1 MEIRPYTADLEL
13 AVKAFNQRLQVGG
26 EKQWRIPE
34 THVQRFPKRNG
45 GNPYQEFF
53 LAWHDGQVR
62 GGYLLTHSRFAV
74 RGEIVSIACG
84 PQLNLSEGLVNPA
97 YSMIGVIQ
105 LQDALQRQ
113 PLMFGLGMGG
123 MNAPLTN
130 LFNAMG
136 WQSFPVPFHFRV
148 ESPAHFFEN
157 INYLRKNKLD
167 RAALDLLR
175 YTGVGSLGFRLMQ
188 ARLPG
193 LHNAVSGDSVAGF
206 ESWADFVWDRCKDS
220 YSLIAVRDCA
230 TLNVLYPPDDTRFLR
245 LRIRQGNRDLGWAV
259 MLDTQMSGHKQF
271 GSMRV
276 ASIVD
281 CLASPADAGDVIRA
295 ATRFLETRGV
305 DIIISNQSS
314 SAWCKAL
321 AANGYLAGPSNFIL
335 ALSPKLAERLM
346 QLPEH
351 KPAIHM
357 NRGDGDGPINL

>member
-1 MEIRPYTADLEL
+1 MEIRPYTPDLEL
-13 AVKAFNQRLQVGG
+13 AVRAFNQRLQVGG

-45 GNPYQEFF
+45 RNPYQEFF

-84 PQLNLSEGLVNPA
+84 PQLNLSEGLVDPS

-123 MNAPLTN
+123 MNAPLTS

-136 WQSFPVPFHFRV
+136 WHSFPVPFHFRV
-148 ESPAHFFEN
+148 ESPSRFFEN

-175 YTGVGSLGFRLMQ
+175 YSGVGSLGVRLMQ
-188 ARLPG
+188 TRLPG
-193 LHNAVSGDSVAGF
+193 IHNATRSNGVGSF
-206 ESWADFVWDRCKDS
+206 ESWADAVWDRCS
-220 YSLIAVRDCA
+220 QFYSLISVRDST
-230 TLNVLYPPDDTRFLR
+230 TLNVLYPPDDSRFLR
-245 LRIRQGNRDLGWAV
+245 LRITRGEQDLGWVV

-276 ASIVD
+276 GSIVD
-281 CLASPADAGDVIRA
+281 CLACPADAGDVIRS
-295 ATRFLETRGV
+295 ATKFLETRGV
-305 DIIISNQSS
+305 DIIISNQAS

-321 AANGYLAGPSNFIL
+321 ATNGYLTGPSNFIL
-335 ALSPKLAERLM
+335 ALSPELAGRLTP
-346 QLPEH
+346 LHEH

>member
-1 MEIRPYTADLEL
+1 VEIRPYTPDLEP

-34 THVQRFPKRNG
+34 SHVQRFPKNNG
-45 GNPYQEFF
+45 RNPYQEFF
-53 LAWHDGQVR
+53 LAWHDGKVR
-62 GGYLLTHSRFAV
+62 GGYLLTHSRFSV
-74 RGEIVSIACG
+74 RGQIVSIACG
-84 PQLNLSEGLVNPA
+84 PQLNLSEGIVNPA

-113 PLMFGLGMGG
+113 PLMYGLGMGG

-148 ESPAHFFEN
+148 ESPTHFFEN
-157 INYLRKNKLD
+157 INYLRRSKLD
-167 RAALDLLR
+167 RAVLDLLR
-175 YTGVGSLGFRLMQ
+175 YTGAGWLGVRVMQ

-193 LHNAVSGDSVAGF
+193 VHDGVSSKSIAGF
-206 ESWADFVWDRCKDS
+206 ESWVDAVWDRCKDW
-220 YSLIAVRDCA
+220 YSLIAVRDSA
-230 TLNVLYPPDDTRFLR
+230 TLNDLYPPDDSRFLR
-245 LRIRQGNRDLGWAV
+245 LRIRRGNRDLGWVV

-276 ASIVD
+276 GSIVD
-281 CLASPADAGDVIRA
+281 CLASPADTGDVIRA
-295 ATRFLETRGV
+295 ATKFLETRGV

-321 AANGYLAGPSNFIL
+321 EANGYITGPSNFIL
-335 ALSPKLAERLM
+335 ALSPKLAGRLTP
-346 QLPEH
+346 LPEH